1 MPRHARPAAPEV
13 FAPAPLGP
21 LTLRNRI
28 IKAATFEGAT
38 PGGHVSDDLVAFH
51 RRVAAG
57 GAAMSTV
64 AYLAVSPEGRTDRHC
79 LLLDDDTAADL
90 RRLTE
95 AVHAEGA
102 AAAAQIGHA
111 GPVANARSNGAPA
124 LSPSGGFTP
133 MGARLRAVDAA
144 GIERITEDYR
154 NAARRAVEAGF
165 DSIEVHVGHNYLLS
179 AFLSP
184 KLNRRDDQFGGSV
197 ENRARFARAVLRTV
211 RDAAG
216 PATAVTAKLNMADG
230 VDGGLWLDESVE
242 IAALFESDGTL
253 DALELTGGSSLANP
267 MYLFRG
273 DAPLREFGAT
283 LPPAV
288 RLGFRVLGKRFL
300 RAYPYEE
307 AYFLPYAAPVP
318 ARAHHAGH
326 PARWHHGAG
335 DDRVRAGRGLR
346 VRGHGPRLAARARPP
361 QPHAGRHGDVVAVH
375 PLQQVHAHHLLG
387 HALRPRDRRLRIAGR
402 PVPPR
407 PRPAGGAPPTEP
419 PVRAHRPGPTGS
431 PRRPGGRRTARRSAG
446 PPRSRR
452 AAARWPAGPSR

>member
-1 MPRHARPAAPEV
+1 MPPTPAHPAPPDV

-38 PGGHVSDDLVAFH
+38 PGGKVSDRLIEFH

-57 GAAMSTV
+57 GAALSTV

-79 LLLDDDTAADL
+79 LLLNDENVPGL
-90 RRLTE
+90 RRLTD
-95 AVHAEGA
+95 AIHAEGA

-133 MGARLRAVDAA
+133 MGSRLRAVDVA

-154 NAARRAVEAGF
+154 RAATLAVAAGF

-184 KLNRRDDQFGGSV
+184 KLNHRDDQFGGSV

-216 PATAVTAKLNMADG
+216 PGVAVTAKLNMADG

-242 IAALFESDGTL
+242 VARLFEADGAL

-283 LPPAV
+283 LPGPV
-288 RLGFRVLGKRFL
+288 RLGFRFVGHRFL
-300 RAYPYEE
+300 RSYPYEE
-307 AYFLPYAAPVP
+307 AFFLPYARQFRSALSTPLILLGGITELPTIEMALAEGFAFVAM
-318 ARAHHAGH
+318 ARAL
-326 PARWHHGAG
+326 
-335 DDRVRAGRGLR
+335 LR
-346 VRGHGPRLAARARPP
+346 EPDLPQRMQADAATPSLCI
-361 QPHAGRHGDVVAVH
+361 HCNKCM
-375 PLQQVHAHHLLG
+375 
-387 HALRPRDRRLRIAGR
+387 
-402 PVPPR
+402 
-407 PRPAGGAPPTEP
+407 PTIYSGTRC
-419 PVRAHRPGPTGS
+419 VLVS
-431 PRRPGGRRTARRSAG
+431 
-446 PPRSRR
+446 
-452 AAARWPAGPSR
+452 

>member
-1 MPRHARPAAPEV
+1 VPPTARQGETVPPIFGPAR
-13 FAPAPLGP
+13 LGP

-28 IKAATFEGAT
+28 IKAATFEGVT
-38 PGGHVSDDLVAFH
+38 PGGAVSDELIEFH

-57 GAAMSTV
+57 GAALSTV

-79 LLLDDDTAADL
+79 VQLSADTVPGL
-90 RRLTE
+90 RRLTD

-111 GPVANARSNGAPA
+111 GPVANARSNGVPA

-133 MGARLRAVDAA
+133 MGSRLRAVDVA

-154 NAARRAVEAGF
+154 RAAGLAVEAGF

-216 PATAVTAKLNMADG
+216 PGVAVTAKLNMADG
-230 VDGGLWLDESVE
+230 VEGGLWLDESVE
-242 IAALFESDGTL
+242 IARLFETDGAL

-273 DAPLREFGAT
+273 DAPRREFGAT
-283 LPPAV
+283 LPAAV
-288 RLGFRVLGKRFL
+288 RLGFRVMGHRFL

-307 AYFLPYAAPVP
+307 AYFLPYARQFRRALSTPLILLGGITELATIEGALAEGFAFVAM
-318 ARAHHAGH
+318 ARALLRE
-326 PARWHHGAG
+326 PDLPNRM
-335 DDRVRAGRGLR
+335 RAGTSTTSLCI
-346 VRGHGPRLAARARPP
+346 HCNKCM
-361 QPHAGRHGDVVAVH
+361 
-375 PLQQVHAHHLLG
+375 
-387 HALRPRDRRLRIAGR
+387 
-402 PVPPR
+402 
-407 PRPAGGAPPTEP
+407 PTIYSGTRC
-419 PVRAHRPGPTGS
+419 VLVTGS
-431 PRRPGGRRTARRSAG
+431 PG
-446 PPRSRR
+446 
-452 AAARWPAGPSR
+452 

>member
-1 MPRHARPAAPEV
+1 MPRTARREAAPPPV

-28 IKAATFEGAT
+28 IKAATFEGVT
-38 PGGHVSDDLVAFH
+38 PGGTVSDALVDFH

-57 GAAMSTV
+57 GAALSTV

-79 LLLDDDTAADL
+79 LQLNPDTVPGL
-90 RRLTE
+90 RRLTD

-133 MGARLRAVDAA
+133 MGSRLRAVDVA

-154 NAARRAVEAGF
+154 RAATLAVEAGF

-184 KLNRRDDQFGGSV
+184 KLNRRHDQFGGSV

-216 PATAVTAKLNMADG
+216 PGVAVTAKLNMADG
-230 VDGGLWLDESVE
+230 VEGGLWLDESVE
-242 IAALFESDGTL
+242 IARLFEADGSL

-273 DAPLREFGAT
+273 DAPRAGVRGDAAGAGPARLPRDRPSLPARLPVRGSV
-283 LPPAV
+283 LPP
-288 RLGFRVLGKRFL
+288 L
-300 RAYPYEE
+300 RA
-307 AYFLPYAAPVP
+307 AVP
-318 ARAHHAGH
+318 ARALHAAH
-326 PARWHHGAG
+326 PAR
-335 DDRVRAGRGLR
+335 
-346 VRGHGPRLAARARPP
+346 
-361 QPHAGRHGDVVAVH
+361 RH
-375 PLQQVHAHHLLG
+375 Q
-387 HALRPRDRRLRIAGR
+387 
-402 PVPPR
+402 
-407 PRPAGGAPPTEP
+407 
-419 PVRAHRPGPTGS
+419 
-431 PRRPGGRRTARRSAG
+431 
-446 PPRSRR
+446 
-452 AAARWPAGPSR
+452 

>member
-1 MPRHARPAAPEV
+1 MPHPAHPDAVPAV
-13 FAPAPLGP
+13 FAPATLGP

-28 IKAATFEGAT
+28 VKAATFEGVT
-38 PGGHVSDDLVAFH
+38 PGGSVSDALIEFH

-57 GAAMSTV
+57 GAALSTV

-79 LLLDDDTAADL
+79 LLLDEDRVPGL
-90 RRLTE
+90 RRLTD

-133 MGARLRAVDAA
+133 MGSRLRAVDAA

-154 NAARRAVEAGF
+154 RAAQLAVAAGF

-216 PATAVTAKLNMADG
+216 PDVAVTAKLNMADG

-242 IAALFESDGTL
+242 IAQLFEADGAL

-273 DAPLREFGAT
+273 DAPLQEFGAT
-283 LPPAV
+283 LPAAV
-288 RLGFRVLGKRFL
+288 RLGFRVIGHRFL
-300 RAYPYEE
+300 RSYPYED
-307 AYFLPYAAPVP
+307 AYFLPYARQFRSVLSTPLILLGGITNLATIEMALAEGFAFVAM
-318 ARAHHAGH
+318 ARAL
-326 PARWHHGAG
+326 
-335 DDRVRAGRGLR
+335 LR
-346 VRGHGPRLAARARPP
+346 EPDLPNRMQADAATTSLCI
-361 QPHAGRHGDVVAVH
+361 HCNKCM
-375 PLQQVHAHHLLG
+375 
-387 HALRPRDRRLRIAGR
+387 
-402 PVPPR
+402 
-407 PRPAGGAPPTEP
+407 PTIYSGTRC
-419 PVRAHRPGPTGS
+419 VLVSSSPG
-431 PRRPGGRRTARRSAG
+431 
-446 PPRSRR
+446 
-452 AAARWPAGPSR
+452 